1 MVSAMNVLMTTS
13 ITSGKMRRQMDHIAE
28 NSLQFTMGSGKIFR
42 LLFVLLYL
50 YRFIFCF
57 ILLRIEAQFVGLK

>member
-1 MVSAMNVLMTTS
+1 
-13 ITSGKMRRQMDHIAE
+13 MRRQMDHIAE